1 MKQIF
6 LTSIL
11 LLALIV
17 SSCSDNEQEG
27 VTSKHQITVLFS
39 PNGLGDMGYNDNIL
53 KGLQT
58 IRKERT
64 DTEFLFHTPA
74 TIEEG
79 ERIFGEWLAAET
91 NGTPSLFV
99 LSSSDYENMAFKYLE
114 GKEKLEDGKD
124 ILLFESSNPDELPVH
139 HFQISMY
146 GASYLAGITAAH
158 STERKP
164 LIVLGNSN
172 DTPTWYAAYGFE
184 DGYTSQTNAESVTV
198 HALAEDWSGYA
209 KASETY
215 QMMSEWED
223 TYGFIYSV
231 AGGSNAG
238 IYRYLREYPDAV
250 YTAGMDTDQSNLC
263 SQIVGSMVKHI
274 DMLIEDYI
282 TQWIDTGTMPE
293 ENIYGLE
300 SGYIDWILAPAYYKD
315 TFQELVNKERD
326 TAIQK
331 EKEYDKNI

>member
-1 MKQIF
+1 M
-6 LTSIL
+6 
-11 LLALIV
+11 
-17 SSCSDNEQEG
+17 N
-27 VTSKHQITVLFS
+27 
-39 PNGLGDMGYNDNIL
+39 
-53 KGLQT
+53 
-58 IRKERT
+58 T
-64 DTEFLFHTPA
+64 DTE
-74 TIEEG
+74 G
-79 ERIFGEWLAAET
+79 K
-91 NGTPSLFV
+91 PSLFI
-99 LSSSDYENMAFKYLE
+99 LTTSDYEDLVCKYL
-114 GKEKLEDGKD
+114 KNKKLEESKD

-158 STERKP
+158 CTEKKP

-172 DTPTWYAAYGFE
+172 DTPTWYATYGFE
-184 DGYTSQTNAESVTV
+184 DGYTSQNEAESVTV

-215 QMMSEWED
+215 QRMSEWVD

-263 SQIVGSMVKHI
+263 SQIVGSTVKHI
-274 DMLIEDYI
+274 DLLIKDYI

-300 SGYIDWILAPAYYKD
+300 SGYIDWILAPAYKD
-315 TFQELVNKERD
+315 SFQELVNKERD
-326 TAIQK
+326 IAIQK